1 MKRNKRASALLPI
14 LVFLIIYIGVGVYYE
29 YIRPQEGV
37 QGFYVM
43 SVVVAFMAAMAV
55 ALFQNRSVSF
65 DEKMKICA
73 SGMGDDNILIM
84 IFIFLLSGAFS
95 GVASASGCATDTA
108 NLLLSIVPGRLTV
121 LEIGR
126 AHV

>member
-43 SVVVAFMAAMAV
+43 SVVVDFMAAMAV

-65 DEKMKICA
+65 DEKMKK
-73 SGMGDDNILIM
+73 
-84 IFIFLLSGAFS
+84 
-95 GVASASGCATDTA
+95 
-108 NLLLSIVPGRLTV
+108 
-121 LEIGR
+121 IGR

>member
-1 MKRNKRASALLPI
+1 MKTAKQKNRVSALLPI
-14 LVFLIIYIGVGVYYE
+14 LVFLIIYIGVGIYYE

-43 SVVVAFMAAMAV
+43 SVVVAFMAAIAV

-73 SGMGDDNILIM
+73 SGMGDDNIQ
-84 IFIFLLSGAFS
+84 
-95 GVASASGCATDTA
+95 
-108 NLLLSIVPGRLTV
+108 N
-121 LEIGR
+121 
-126 AHV
+126 